1 MFLPV
6 DPVIQLVGIYPK
18 KITTNGNQLDIHKEV
33 RETIICNNEA
43 LEIIYMS
50 SSRMQW

>member
-6 DPVIQLVGIYPK
+6 DTVIQLVGIYHK
-18 KITTNGNQLDIHKEV
+18 KITTNGNQLDIDEDV

-43 LEIIYMS
+43 LEMIYMS